1 MIVLVLGGISGALTT
16 NQEEFPNFDVKVINV
31 FVPYLGAAPIEAEK
45 AVCVRIEEAIE
56 GVEGIEK
63 VYGTAVEGGCS
74 VASQLY
80 SDADDISASNEIKS
94 RIDSI
99 NNLPIETEKPN
110 VSKVAFTR
118 RVVQI
123 AVFGDATERELK
135 ELGLSLIHI

>member
-1 MIVLVLGGISGALTT
+1 MPTILWRKLADDRIGIGRHFRRPTT

-118 RVVQI
+118 RVLQI
-123 AVFGDATERELK
+123 ACSGTQRNAN
-135 ELGLSLIHI
+135 